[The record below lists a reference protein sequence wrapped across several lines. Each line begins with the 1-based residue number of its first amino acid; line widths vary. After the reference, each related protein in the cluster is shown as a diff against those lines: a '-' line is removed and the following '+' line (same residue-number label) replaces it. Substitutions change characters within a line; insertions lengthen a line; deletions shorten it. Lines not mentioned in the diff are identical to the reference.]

1 MQLRYLGAL
10 MTVAG
15 ERSSTIVFP
24 LPVDILDA
32 FARNRADGAAP
43 PGSAPRERS

>member
-24 LPVDILDA
+24 LPVDILEA
-32 FARNRADGAAP
+32 FGRSRTDGAAR
-43 PGSAPRERS
+43 GGELTRGT